1 MGFPPALDAAL
12 HAALTA
18 TAPTTAAEALVG
30 LAPPPASS
38 AAAPAAPGG
47 GDAAAAA
54 PADAPRRWVTTAR
67 TPLTAGTSFFV
78 VPHLLTFDG
87 GEALME
93 TLDGGS
99 PELLG
104 AVASAV
110 GLRPPAEAQ
119 RLERATPS
127 PPAVA
132 AAAASAA
139 AAAVTRHARPPVTDV
154 RSLLVRLGGPPLSG
168 LDGVRVVD
176 LRGDGLDDDGVAALR
191 LPLLTPGVE
200 ILDVRGNR
208 LPAPALT
215 ALVAEL
221 PRLRVLGCEPLDAAT
236 AAAVGAAAR
245 GLEVINGVRVVRVS
259 AAEAAATTAATAA
272 AAEGD
277 AAAGRAA
284 AAAADATPEAATAA
298 AADAVAA
305 AAAPPPSAEA
315 LLAAVGPFT
324 HAYTVARPD
333 NPADTRAVW
342 YVPAGLGAGLRHGAG
357 DAVNV
362 RVGRV
367 FWGGG
372 AVDVVWATANV
383 PAGGAL
389 VRDYAE
395 GQTGAARQEVLE
407 HFGVQD

>member
-1 MGFPPALDAAL
+1 
-12 HAALTA
+12 
-18 TAPTTAAEALVG
+18 
-30 LAPPPASS
+30 
-38 AAAPAAPGG
+38 
-47 GDAAAAA
+47 
-54 PADAPRRWVTTAR
+54 
-67 TPLTAGTSFFV
+67 
-78 VPHLLTFDG
+78 
-87 GEALME
+87 
-93 TLDGGS
+93 
-99 PELLG
+99 
-104 AVASAV
+104 
-110 GLRPPAEAQ
+110 
-119 RLERATPS
+119 
-127 PPAVA
+127 
-132 AAAASAA
+132 
-139 AAAVTRHARPPVTDV
+139 VTRRARPPVTDV
-154 RSLLVRLGGPPLSG
+154 RSLLIRLGAPPLSG

-176 LRGDGLDDDGVAALR
+176 LRGDGLDGDGVAALR

-208 LPAPALT
+208 LPASALT

-221 PRLRVLGCEPLDAAT
+221 PRLRVLGCEPLDATT

-259 AAEAAATTAATAA
+259 AEEAAAATAA

-277 AAAGRAA
+277 AATGRAA
-284 AAAADATPEAATAA
+284 AAAT
-298 AADAVAA
+298 AVAASGAAGTA

-333 NPADTRAVW
+333 NPADALAVW